1 MSQVNESKVL
11 KDYAND
17 LYLASDAV
25 GMTEWEKDFAFDMSN
40 QVNYSA
46 KQKDKILSLVEKY
59 EL

>member
-1 MSQVNESKVL
+1 MAQSSESKVL

-40 QVNYSA
+40 QVSYSA
-46 KQKDKILSLVEKY
+46 KQRDKILALVEKY